1 MRGPVCSPLRQL
13 DCAIRF
19 AEADERAGAAE
30 IGIAD
35 TAQFRSSV
43 VLGDREPEVIARG
56 ERLAGQDP
64 QAPPQ
69 IGVAEAGVGRAIV
82 GELLC
87 KTLERGEAVAKSA
100 SVDSSNWVGR
110 GS

>member
-1 MRGPVCSPLRQL
+1 MRGPVSGPLRQL

-35 TAQFRSSV
+35 TAQFSSSV
-43 VLGDREPEVIARG
+43 VLGDREPEVVARG

-64 QAPPQ
+64 QASPQ
-69 IGVAEAGVGRAIV
+69 IGVAEAGVGRAHR
-82 GELLC
+82 
-87 KTLERGEAVAKSA
+87 RGTA
-100 SVDSSNWVGR
+100 SQDPRTW
-110 GS
+110 